1 MNKIING
8 KRYNT
13 ETAKALASYSYS
25 NRMDFHFFEETLYQ
39 KSTGEFF
46 LYGIGGAASKYARS
60 IEQNTWAG
68 GEKIMPLSV
77 DNARAWA
84 EKYLTGDEYEE
95 IFGIV
100 EESNAKKS
108 VTFSLD
114 DATISKI
121 KLAAA
126 SANMTLSDYIT
137 QLVNAQ

>member
-60 IEQNTWAG
+60 IEQNTWSG
-68 GEKIMPLSV
+68 GEKIMPLTV
-77 DNARAWA
+77 ENAKAWA
-84 EKYLTGDEYEE
+84 EKNLDGDEYEL
-95 IFGIV
+95 IFGTV
-100 EESNAKKS
+100 DESGEKKT
-108 VTFSLD
+108 VTFKLD
-114 DATISKI
+114 DTTISKI

-126 SANMTLSDYIT
+126 TAGISLSDYIT
-137 QLVNAQ
+137 KLVNAQ